1 MKPLYIIA
9 ILSCWLTACSKD
21 AIDQYGDRS
30 FIYLVNAGTDTSA
43 VKPIEYSFAF
53 HPGEEKD
60 TIPVLVKLIG
70 KLTDQDRA
78 ISLVVDASATTALA
92 SDYQLPATIR
102 LRGHKAVDT
111 IDLILH
117 KSDRLK
123 TGKLKIRLALQA
135 NDIFQLG
142 PPANRYIDITFSDM
156 IARPGWWTSVV
167 ETNFLAKYSD
177 AKYRLFIEAT
187 GIADMTDLSESEQ
200 RAYAIIFRD
209 FLARGR
215 ENGEVYEDENG
226 QINVSPNL
234 F

>member
-1 MKPLYIIA
+1 M
-9 ILSCWLTACSKD
+9 ACSKD
-21 AIDQYGDRS
+21 SVDEYGD
-30 FIYLVNAGTDTSA
+30 IAYVYLVNKDTDTSS

-53 HPGEEKD
+53 HPGADKD
-60 TIPVLVKLIG
+60 TVPLLVKLMG
-70 KLTDQDRA
+70 KLKDQNRSIA
-78 ISLVVDASATTALA
+78 LTVDASQTTAIA
-92 SDYQLPATIR
+92 SDYELPRTIE
-102 LRGHKAVDT
+102 LRAGHAVDT
-111 IDLILH
+111 IALVLH

-123 TGKLKIRLALQA
+123 TGKFKIRIALQA
-135 NDIFQLG
+135 NEHFVLG
-142 PPANRYIDITFSDM
+142 PLANRFVDITFSDM
-156 IARPGWWTSVV
+156 IARPGWWTTIV

-177 AKYRLFIEAT
+177 NKYRLFIEAT
-187 GIADMTDLSESEQ
+187 GIADMTGLSETEQ